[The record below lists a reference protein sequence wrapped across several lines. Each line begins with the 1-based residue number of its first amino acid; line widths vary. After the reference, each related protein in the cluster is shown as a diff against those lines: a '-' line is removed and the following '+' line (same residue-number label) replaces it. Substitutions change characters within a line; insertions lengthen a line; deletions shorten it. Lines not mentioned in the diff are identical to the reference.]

1 MRALNFLQ
9 NLLDEHSDVAMPIID
24 AYSEPHRHFHTMDHV
39 LSLVDQI
46 DKHFGHFGNDYSD
59 THKAFLYAAVFHDIV
74 YVPGSKTNEA
84 DSVSVMRGEGK
95 HIPSLDICIVPSRL
109 VDLVE
114 ELILGTAEPAG
125 TSALSRL
132 FNSFDRSI
140 LLSDLPQLLDY
151 GAKIY
156 KEFSFVPYSEFVSE
170 HLAAIRSLTYRP
182 DHFDTYEACMR
193 AANLRVAIFPG
204 SFGPFHRG
212 HLDVLMQAQATF
224 DKVIVA
230 RGMNTS
236 KVANVPDMLLGNDMK
251 WIEPC
256 AIAGIPRS
264 FEVVRY
270 IATLDDVYRH
280 YAKMPN
286 HKSVTIVKGVRG
298 TDDLQSELTQARF
311 VSDLAGTR
319 VPYAFFA
326 AAPELQHISS
336 SAVRT
341 LQSFGRDVSA
351 YIP

>member
-1 MRALNFLQ
+1 MRDLHFISS
-9 NLLDEHSDVAMPIID
+9 LLGIHADSTMSILD

-39 LSLVDQI
+39 MSIVDQI
-46 DKHFGHFGNDYSD
+46 EAHFGPDYSD
-59 THKAFLYAAVFHDIV
+59 TKMAFLYAAVFHDIV

-95 HIPSLDICIVPSRL
+95 HIPSLDICVVPGHL
-109 VDLVE
+109 VGLVE
-114 ELILGTAEPAG
+114 ELILGTAEPVG
-125 TSALSRL
+125 SSALSRV
-132 FNSFDRSI
+132 FNGFDRSI
-140 LLSDLPQLLDY
+140 LGAELPQLIDY
-151 GAKIY
+151 GERIY
-156 KEFSFVPYSEFVSE
+156 KEFSFVPYHEFVPA
-170 HLAAIRSLTYRP
+170 HLAVIRSLAHRP
-182 DHFDTYEACMR
+182 DNFDAYEACLR
-193 AANLRVAIFPG
+193 ARKLRVAIFPG

-212 HLDVLMQAQATF
+212 HLDVLMQAQAVF
-224 DKVIVA
+224 DKVILA

-236 KVANVPDMLLGNDMK
+236 KITNVPDMLLGNDIK

-256 AIAGIPRS
+256 EIAGVPRS

-270 IATLDDVYRH
+270 IATLDDLYHH
-280 YAKMPN
+280 YTKMPN
-286 HKSVTIVKGVRG
+286 YKSVTIVKGVRG

-319 VPYAFFA
+319 VPYTFFA
-326 AAPELQHISS
+326 TAPEFQHISS